1 MHLDGVASTLY
12 RAVEHDQDA
21 LARRFIV
28 GGDAHGL
35 QEVHRAIGTHG
46 RRGAH
51 GPRQHDWLLAVDRQ
65 MQEICCLLH
74 RIRAV
79 CDDDAIDVLSR
90 EQRIATRGEAQP
102 DHFPHVLAVNGG
114 NLLAFHLCIAADLR
128 HSRQEICNADGS
140 GLIPCR
146 RLF

>member
-1 MHLDGVASTLY
+1 M
-12 RAVEHDQDA
+12 RDA
-21 LARRFIV
+21 
-28 GGDAHGL
+28 
-35 QEVHRAIGTHG
+35 
-46 RRGAH
+46 
-51 GPRQHDWLLAVDRQ
+51 
-65 MQEICCLLH
+65 
-74 RIRAV
+74 
-79 CDDDAIDVLSR
+79 DAIDILTR

-128 HSRQEICNADGS
+128 HSRQEICNADVT

>member
-1 MHLDGVASTLY
+1 
-12 RAVEHDQDA
+12 
-21 LARRFIV
+21 
-28 GGDAHGL
+28 
-35 QEVHRAIGTHG
+35 
-46 RRGAH
+46 
-51 GPRQHDWLLAVDRQ
+51 
-65 MQEICCLLH
+65 MQEIRRLLH

-79 CDDDAIDVLSR
+79 RDDDAIDILTR

-128 HSRQEICNADGS
+128 HSRQEICNADGT

-146 RLF
+146 RLFRRCSAGNRPARREDVDVFLDHGLLSFLSDAFFILS

>member
-35 QEVHRAIGTHG
+35 QEVHRSVGAHG
-46 RRGAH
+46 RRRAH

-74 RIRAV
+74 RVCAV

-102 DHFPHVLAVNGG
+102 DHFPHVLAVNRGD
-114 NLLAFHLCIAADLR
+114 LFPLHFRIAGEFR
-128 HSRQEICNADGS
+128 HGLQKFCDADGS